1 MSIIIFVGCSVFIKM
16 IIHYEISDDSDDN
29 KIHRKRDTDNNAIT
43 RNHAILHAAKPRKIH
58 WGKRSSDSVI
68 YFRPGDLIGDEGKR
82 SPCLRAG
89 ALTRTHTHT
98 AASTPR
104 NARPRVR
111 VAVAISPARDTV
123 AMASTHDGGAST
135 FRCWACGNRGH
146 VGSIGRATLDVE
158 FNVSKRTKAYR
169 GGVDTGVTSEPG

>member
-98 AASTPR
+98 RQRRHPETHGQGFVLPWQYPPLAILLPWLRPTTEGHPR
-104 NARPRVR
+104 F
-111 VAVAISPARDTV
+111 VA
-123 AMASTHDGGAST
+123 
-135 FRCWACGNRGH
+135 
-146 VGSIGRATLDVE
+146 GRA
-158 FNVSKRTKAYR
+158 A
-169 GGVDTGVTSEPG
+169 TGAMLAPSGAPH